1 MPRIPNF
8 MLSSRGRRADNP
20 VAMTLGLDL
29 HPTAPGL
36 MCAAASLI
44 AGAPLF
50 SDGMRAVRLRRQLER
65 LRTAPLS
72 EWPSGFV
79 HVSGRVALESPM
91 FAPLSGKPCAGW
103 RLELRS
109 STPRTIACLD
119 ERRPFQLIDGTVLAH
134 VAEHGAA
141 WELAVSAERD
151 IAHDEPISERLDTL
165 LMNAGDV
172 AWARRAGATLH
183 VVERAL
189 LAGAECH
196 VIGTVQHSR
205 TRAYEMD
212 DEWLRTGTDDGPSE
226 PAGSISAREYL
237 SEPDLRISSGEHLDF
252 LLVTDRKPSASRLS
266 LPAWRML
273 GAAAGPAMGLAGLTY
288 LASALDWLRAQ

>member
-1 MPRIPNF
+1 
-8 MLSSRGRRADNP
+8 
-20 VAMTLGLDL
+20 MTLGLDL

-50 SDGMRAVRLRRQLER
+50 SDGMRAVRLRRRLER

-79 HVSGRVALESPM
+79 HVRGRVALESPM

-109 STPRTIACLD
+109 SSPRTLACLD
-119 ERRPFQLIDGTVLAH
+119 ERRAFQLIDGTVLAR
-134 VAEHGAA
+134 VVEHGAT

-151 IAHDEPISERLDTL
+151 IAHDEPVSAHIEAL
-165 LMNAGDV
+165 LLRAPEV

-189 LAGAECH
+189 MAGAECH
-196 VIGTVQHSR
+196 VIGTAQHSR
-205 TRAYEMD
+205 MRSAEMD
-212 DEWLRTGTDDGPSE
+212 DEWLRTGTDDGPIERIHLASKH
-226 PAGSISAREYL
+226 EYEI
-237 SEPDLRISSGEHLDF
+237 EPDLRISSGEHLDF
-252 LLVTDRKPSASRLS
+252 LLVTDREPSAARLS

-288 LASALDWLRAQ
+288 LASAFDWLRGQGLQ